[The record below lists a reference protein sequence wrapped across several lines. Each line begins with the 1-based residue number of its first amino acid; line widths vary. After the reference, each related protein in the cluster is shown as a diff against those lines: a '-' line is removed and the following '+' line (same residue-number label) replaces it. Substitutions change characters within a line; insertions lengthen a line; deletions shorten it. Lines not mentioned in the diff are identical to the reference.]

1 MVNLRDR
8 LDERLNIFILGSN
21 RRAEL
26 NLLERDTLNGCI
38 NGLEAEKVIIKIDK
52 KLIYNFY
59 NKFCDNFLKVDYSRI
74 TNIISY

>member
-59 NKFCDNFLKVDYSRI
+59 NKFCDNFLRL
-74 TNIISY
+74 IIVE